1 MKLGIMGGTF
11 DPPHMAHLVIAE
23 MARTGLQ
30 LDKIIF
36 IPAGDPWMKSVYTVT
51 CAKKRVEMVGRAIDS
66 NPSFSLSLIEVDRP
80 GPTYTVDTIE
90 QLAGEIGQNSEMFLL
105 LGWDSVAELPYWK
118 APYRLSKMVRIVAFP
133 RPGAVKPDPKEMEKA
148 MPGSAERIIHM
159 DQPYLS
165 ISSTCIR
172 QRVKEGK
179 SVRYL
184 VPEGVALY
192 IVEHKLYTA

>member
-1 MKLGIMGGTF
+1 
-11 DPPHMAHLVIAE
+11 
-23 MARTGLQ
+23 
-30 LDKIIF
+30 
-36 IPAGDPWMKSVYTVT
+36 
-51 CAKKRVEMVGRAIDS
+51 
-66 NPSFSLSLIEVDRP
+66 PSFSLSLIEVDRP
-80 GPTYTVDTIE
+80 GPTYTVDTVE
-90 QLAGEIGQNSEMFLL
+90 QLAGEIGQSSEMFLL

-118 APYRLSKMVRIVAFP
+118 APYRLSKMVRIVTFP
-133 RPGAVKPDPKEMEKA
+133 RPGSAKPDPKEIEKA
-148 MPGSAERIIHM
+148 MPGSAERIIYM